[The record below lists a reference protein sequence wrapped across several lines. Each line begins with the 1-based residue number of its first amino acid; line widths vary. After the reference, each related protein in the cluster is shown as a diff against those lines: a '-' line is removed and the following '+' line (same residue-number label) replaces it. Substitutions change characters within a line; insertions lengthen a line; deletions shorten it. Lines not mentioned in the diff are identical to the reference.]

1 LTKRERYASPV
12 NTARLIVL
20 LLSALVFASF
30 GAAFATEEPAA
41 EDDSGRDRV
50 LAEGRVVYEANC
62 LACHQSGGEGI
73 SGVFPPL
80 LDNPNVMDSD
90 YLVEVI
96 TMGREGEL
104 TVNGVAYNAVMPA
117 FSALSEDQVSA
128 LVVYVQEG
136 LGAPIAVTP
145 TQPAASPSSSGLPFA
160 TVLAA
165 IAGFGVAGVA
175 LVAVAGPVAIAKR
188 SNGKFTTVQVWLK
201 ALGIF
206 VYFVA
211 ATVFIPSLVVE
222 SSLLA
227 SPPSVYQDLFS
238 GASWGLV
245 RDLIGTG
252 VWAGALLLGFW
263 ALRRAQREDVI

>member
-1 LTKRERYASPV
+1 MGRGQDHVV
-12 NTARLIVL
+12 NRRALRLAVL
-20 LLSALVFASF
+20 LISAVVFASF
-30 GAAFATEEPAA
+30 GAAFATEEPTS
-41 EDDSGRDRV
+41 DDSGRDRI

-62 LACHQSGGEGI
+62 LACHQSDGAGV

-80 LDNPNVMDSD
+80 LNNPNVQDSD
-90 YLVEVI
+90 YLRTVI

-104 TVNGVAYNAVMPA
+104 TVGGVTYNGAMPA
-117 FSALSEDQVSA
+117 FAALSDDQIST
-128 LVVYVQEG
+128 LTLYVQEG
-136 LGAPIAVTP
+136 LGAPP
-145 TQPAASPSSSGLPFA
+145 PAAPSTAAPASPATGLPFS

-175 LVAVAGPVAIAKR
+175 VAAVVGPVAIAR
-188 SNGKFTTVQVWLK
+188 RQGSTFTTAQTWMK
-201 ALGIF
+201 ALAIF
-206 VYFVA
+206 AYFTL

-238 GASWGLV
+238 GETWGLV

-252 VWAGALLLGFW
+252 VWLGALLLGLW
-263 ALRRAQREDVI
+263 LLRRGQREDMI

>member
-1 LTKRERYASPV
+1 
-12 NTARLIVL
+12 VL
-20 LLSALVFASF
+20 VISALVFASL

-41 EDDSGRDRV
+41 EDDAGRDRI

-62 LACHQSGGEGI
+62 LACHQTDGAGLA
-73 SGVFPPL
+73 GVFPPL
-80 LDNPNVMDSD
+80 IDNDNVLDTE

-104 TVNGVAYNAVMPA
+104 IANGVTYNGVMPG
-117 FSALSEDQVSA
+117 FSALSEDQISV
-128 LVVYVQEG
+128 LTVYVQEG
-136 LGAPIAVTP
+136 LGAPIPTP
-145 TQPAASPSSSGLPFA
+145 PSPPAATPSSGGLPFS

-165 IAGFGVAGVA
+165 IAGFGVAGVGLA
-175 LVAVAGPVAIAKR
+175 AVAGPVAIAKR
-188 SNGKFTTVQVWLK
+188 SDGKFTTVQVWLK
-201 ALGIF
+201 ALAIF

-211 ATVFIPSLVVE
+211 ATVFIPSLIVE

-238 GASWGLV
+238 GESWGLI

-252 VWAGALLLGFW
+252 VWLGALLLGFW